1 MSQNQTASAQAGQ
14 IASAQA
20 ALDAL
25 NQAYAY
31 YTPAPYVAAQKSE
44 PVEYYEYAAA
54 A

>member
-1 MSQNQTASAQAGQ
+1 MSKNQTP
-14 IASAQA
+14 SAQA

-31 YTPAPYVAAQKSE
+31 YTPTPYVAAQKSE

>member
-1 MSQNQTASAQAGQ
+1 MQNQTMSFEPQSDADAKARH
-14 IASAQA
+14 
-20 ALDAL
+20 ALELL

-31 YTPAPYVAAQKSE
+31 YEAEPLVATE